1 MTAISHIYIYATA
14 TLLMHLNRCNFRPTG
29 PFGTTL
35 RAGCVIH
42 GAVGP
47 IPHLSGIWGGQWWL
61 IWAICWLFNAPHQI
75 FGTTRAPRWTSR
87 SQVRLGFSGAPRW
100 KQVRPGQLGRAPA
113 SQGAPRPARARF
125 EFPRRA
131 LAYQGRTLVHPGA
144 PRGHR
149 CALGFQVRLDGKQVH
164 PGQLGRAPAS

>member
-1 MTAISHIYIYATA
+1 MGGAGGSYSATTSHMGKCMA
-14 TLLMHLNRCNFRPTG
+14 LLMHLNCCNFRPTG
-29 PFGTTL
+29 PFGISL
-35 RAGCVIH
+35 RAGCVMD

-100 KQVRPGQLGRAPA
+100 KQVRPGQLGRVLNF
-113 SQGAPRPARARF
+113 QGAPW
-125 EFPRRA
+125 
-131 LAYQGRTLVHPGA
+131 HIKGA
-144 PRGHR
+144 PWYTQVHLAVTGAPWVFR
-149 CALGFQVRLDGKQVH
+149 CALMENRSTLD
-164 PGQLGRAPAS
+164 S